1 MTTTTMT
8 LGTTITT
15 MTLASD
21 GDGVGALKKQE
32 EVLKRLKVVSVD
44 KNLICL
50 LRQNIYLSLTIV
62 TISTVQASQAR
73 RPASQAHG
81 PVIQR

>member
-1 MTTTTMT
+1 
-8 LGTTITT
+8 

-50 LRQNIYLSLTIV
+50 LRQTYFSQEHIPLTYNSDNINC
-62 TISTVQASQAR
+62 AS
-73 RPASQAHG
+73 
-81 PVIQR
+81 

>member
-1 MTTTTMT
+1 MT

-15 MTLASD
+15 MTLASDGD

-50 LRQNIYLSLTIV
+50 LRQTYFSQEHIPLTYNSDNINC
-62 TISTVQASQAR
+62 AS
-73 RPASQAHG
+73 
-81 PVIQR
+81 